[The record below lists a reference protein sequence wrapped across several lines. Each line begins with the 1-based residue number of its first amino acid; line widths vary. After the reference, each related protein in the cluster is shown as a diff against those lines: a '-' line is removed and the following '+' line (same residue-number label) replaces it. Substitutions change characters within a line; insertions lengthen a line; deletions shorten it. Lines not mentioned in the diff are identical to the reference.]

1 MNKTF
6 KHSGTLGDIVYGLA
20 LMKHLGGGEFYLH
33 LGQVDWIGQHY
44 YGNAPDPFHK
54 GRMTQGDFEF
64 MREFMEAQEYITR
77 FDLMNEAETA
87 ITHNLDR
94 FRPLFVGHPANYV
107 TTYCMS
113 FGITDPA
120 TQIAVSD
127 GPWLS
132 VPTPTPIPGKPYVV
146 NRTPRG
152 FTAPGCNETWS
163 AWREEGVD
171 TQSVF
176 VGLPKEYEEFKQL
189 TGWNIDFHP
198 TKNML
203 ELAQVIAGCEQFMGN
218 QSVAL
223 SIAQG
228 LRVPYAFEARRDLP
242 MERNESYFPNHV
254 NGDQF

>member
-54 GRMTQGDFEF
+54 GRMTQNDFEF
-64 MREFMEAQEYITR
+64 MREFMESQDYITK
-77 FDLMNEAETA
+77 FDLMNEKETA

-94 FRPLFVGHPANYV
+94 FRPLFVGHPANYI
-107 TTYCMS
+107 TTYCMA
-113 FGITDPA
+113 FGITDLT
-120 TQIAVSD
+120 TQITVSD

-132 VPTPTPIPGKPYVV
+132 APTPRPIPGKPYVV

-152 FTAPGCNETWS
+152 FTSPGCNPTWTS
-163 AWREEGVD
+163 WKDEGID
-171 TQSVF
+171 QQSIF
-176 VGLPKEYEEFKQL
+176 VGLPKEYEDFKQL
-189 TGWNIDFHP
+189 TGWNIDYHP

-203 ELAQVIAGCEQFMGN
+203 ELAEVIAGCEQFMGN

-228 LRVPYAFEARRDLP
+228 LRVPYAFEARGDLP
-242 MERNESYFPNHV
+242 MERNESYFPNHE